1 MDVLG
6 WTLPPKSE
14 IIAPAVTG
22 TRPGARS
29 LAALAALLLVGG
41 CASTP
46 EAAPSAPPP
55 VASPESP
62 EEAAR
67 RAAVVEAA
75 RRTEARARREQ
86 QLLDL
91 VASANLIAMPE
102 VARARVRTTSMGEV
116 AQLRFEAGDVRGAR
130 EAVGLAL
137 ESAEYAQDARLIAP
151 LRHLRFLILHYA
163 ALDAAKKGDST
174 YALELFDTIAG
185 LPGLTAAQRAQA
197 GGDRL
202 LVMESLGQG
211 ASAAREEMFKGALAR
226 MLGLDEAPAPTTS
239 APLATRDPFA
249 DSEAMRVALTRD
261 IGKEVAEAQLP
272 SAGGD
277 VIASTGTFDPT
288 TVVQVVSANKGS
300 ITACYTQALRG
311 GGGERGKLELLVQVA
326 PTGDVASSRVVTA
339 QFKTSPLGRCIADT
353 VARWKFP
360 PFDGEPRSVE
370 LPFVLD
376 YLQ

>member
-1 MDVLG
+1 MRHGLTFDLPRSWEAWGRGLG
-6 WTLPPKSE
+6 L
-14 IIAPAVTG
+14 G
-22 TRPGARS
+22 
-29 LAALAALLLVGG
+29 LLLSLGG
-41 CASTP
+41 ACASTP
-46 EAAPSAPPP
+46 SP
-55 VASPESP
+55 ASPGAPAPAADTSAQQAQRDQAAAV
-62 EEAAR
+62 AAR
-67 RAAVVEAA
+67 VK
-75 RRTEARARREQ
+75 ARADREV

-102 VARARVRTTSMGEV
+102 VARARVRTSAMGEV
-116 AQLRFEAGDVRGAR
+116 AQLRFEAGDVKSALD
-130 EAVGLAL
+130 AVGLAL
-137 ESAEYAQDARLIAP
+137 ESASYAQDGRLAPP
-151 LRHLRFLILHYA
+151 LRDLRFLILHYA
-163 ALDAAKKGDST
+163 ALDAAKRGDATRS
-174 YALELFDTIAG
+174 LELFDTIAG
-185 LPGLTAAQRAQA
+185 LPGLTSDQRARA

-202 LVMESLGQG
+202 LVMESVG
-211 ASAAREEMFKGALAR
+211 AGATAAREELFKGALAR
-226 MLGLDEAPAPTTS
+226 MLGLDQAPVATPS
-239 APLATRDPFA
+239 ATAGSDDPFGMG
-249 DSEAMRVALTRD
+249 SEAMRVALARD
-261 IGKEVAEAQLP
+261 IGREVAEAQLP

-277 VIASTGTFDPT
+277 LVAATGTFDPT

-360 PFDGEPRSVE
+360 PFDGEARSVE